1 MRYRPEHKAK
11 TRAKIVAEA
20 GRLFRRRGYDG
31 VGIDRIMSAAKLT
44 HGGFYGHFRSK
55 AELFVAVLR
64 GEHDFIDRLRRRTGR
79 DRATLSEQAVEVVAG
94 YLDPANRTRVGQG
107 CSLAALS
114 VDVGRSEPAAQA
126 AYAATVR
133 ELVAEFER
141 GLENPANDDPRA
153 LASAALSVGGLLLAR
168 GMGEDEMARKL
179 LAACRAETA
188 RLLRRP
194 QAS

>member
-11 TRAKIVAEA
+11 TRARIVAEA
-20 GRLFRRRGYDG
+20 SRLFRRRGYEG
-31 VGIDRIMSAAKLT
+31 VGIDRIMAAAKLT

-64 GEHDFIDRLRRRTGR
+64 GEHDFIDRLRRRPGR
-79 DRATLSEQAVEVVAG
+79 SRSALTEQAIDVVGG
-94 YLDPANRTRVGQG
+94 YLDPANRERVGRG

-114 VDVGRSEPAAQA
+114 VDVGRAEPAAQA

-141 GLENPANDDPRA
+141 GLEKAEREDPRA
-153 LASAALSVGGLLLAR
+153 LASAALCVGGLLLAR
-168 GMGEDEMARKL
+168 GMGRDDLAPKL

-188 RLLRRP
+188 RLLRQP
-194 QAS
+194 TAA